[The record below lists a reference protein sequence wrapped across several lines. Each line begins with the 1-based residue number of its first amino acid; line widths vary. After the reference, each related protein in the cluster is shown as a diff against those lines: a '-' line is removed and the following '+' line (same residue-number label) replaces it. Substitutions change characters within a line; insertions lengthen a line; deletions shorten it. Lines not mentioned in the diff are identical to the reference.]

1 MATQSFP
8 SLVPNRVSS
17 LQLEEPRDIANRYL
31 IVIFI
36 VTNDT
41 LQELQMQDDHP
52 SAATWKDPSK
62 ESGWFQSGHQRED
75 EPCERGLFFTSGHDE
90 DAATKNKTTEASA
103 RRPNNRCTGKW
114 LDNGAA
120 WTCYKIKRKPVFN
133 NNFYNY
139 LHIIISHVLKWKYLI
154 NTTTLKKVLNQ
165 KHLALGY
172 TNVWKIWFKLLFI
185 AFIWILMRTQHPLI
199 STL

>member
-1 MATQSFP
+1 MATQFFP
-8 SLVPNRVSS
+8 SLKPNRVSS

-75 EPCERGLFFTSGHDE
+75 EPCERGLFLPQGM
-90 DAATKNKTTEASA
+90 AKTRLPRTRPRKQAQDGQTTRSTE
-103 RRPNNRCTGKW
+103 KW
-114 LDNGAA
+114 LDNGATETA
-120 WTCYKIKRKPVFN
+120 TRKRRKPVFN
-133 NNFYNY
+133 NNFLNC
-139 LHIIISHVLKWKYLI
+139 LHINISHVLKWKCF
-154 NTTTLKKVLNQ
+154 N
-165 KHLALGY
+165 KHY
-172 TNVWKIWFKLLFI
+172 KTKN
-185 AFIWILMRTQHPLI
+185 
-199 STL
+199 

>member
-52 SAATWKDPSK
+52 SAATWKYPSK
-62 ESGWFQSGHQRED
+62 ESGWYQPGHQRED
-75 EPCERGLFFTSGHDE
+75 EPCVRGPYLPQGM
-90 DAATKNKTTEASA
+90 AKTRLPRTRPRKQVQDGQTTRSTE
-103 RRPNNRCTGKW
+103 KW
-114 LDNGAA
+114 LENGATE
-120 WTCYKIKRKPVFN
+120 TC
-133 NNFYNY
+133 
-139 LHIIISHVLKWKYLI
+139 H
-154 NTTTLKKVLNQ
+154 KKKKEARLQ
-165 KHLALGY
+165 
-172 TNVWKIWFKLLFI
+172 
-185 AFIWILMRTQHPLI
+185 
-199 STL
+199 